1 MLLLVV
7 VAVVGL
13 VVSLGTYK
21 SRLGGR
27 VVEVMEHHKELAG
40 RSAGRG
46 DVELSSVSSVRS
58 LVR

>member
-1 MLLLVV
+1 MLLLAV

-21 SRLGGR
+21 SRPGQ

-40 RSAGRG
+40 RQGGRG